1 MTDDVDGSAEASIL
15 VLLASLCWA
24 WIVVASTTRSRND
37 PDSSNGS
44 DVVAGLSAK
53 EEKTYG
59 RYFHVLLSSRFVR
72 IGRAIVNPLFKGR
85 RTGVDIIDTQ
95 V

>member
-15 VLLASLCWA
+15 VLLASLRWA
-24 WIVVASTTRSRND
+24 WIAVASTTRSRND

-59 RYFHVLLSSRFVR
+59 RYFHVFR
-72 IGRAIVNPLFKGR
+72 
-85 RTGVDIIDTQ
+85 
-95 V
+95 